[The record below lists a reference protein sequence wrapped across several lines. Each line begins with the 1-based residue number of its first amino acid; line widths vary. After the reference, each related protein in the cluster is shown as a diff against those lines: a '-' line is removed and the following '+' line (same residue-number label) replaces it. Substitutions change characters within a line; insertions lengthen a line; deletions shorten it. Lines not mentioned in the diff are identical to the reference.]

1 MIEGVNKNIDSAS
14 FGNGIGTSIE
24 KVTSDSTKED
34 GTSKVSATGNTGSES
49 TTDTDTAVKKSNLFQ
64 PAESKNVN
72 QQIENLADRPREMLE
87 ELPGNTLEEI
97 KISFDDHIVDA
108 RNRTLQFS
116 KDEETGKTIIRVI
129 DTKTEEVI
137 RQIPPEEFLK
147 MVKRLND
154 VAQEIFKRIPK
165 FI

>member
-1 MIEGVNKNIDSAS
+1 MIEGVNKNIDTATIGNITEAGKLAS
-14 FGNGIGTSIE
+14 DIE
-24 KVTSDSTKED
+24 KNGNSKTTSDEKSFNNNGNNGATAED
-34 GTSKVSATGNTGSES
+34 KV
-49 TTDTDTAVKKSNLFQ
+49 L
-64 PAESKNVN
+64 PAEAQRVKNS
-72 QQIENLADRPREMLE
+72 IDELAGRPRERLK

-97 KISFDDHIVDA
+97 KISFDDHIIDA

-116 KDEETGKTIIRVI
+116 KDEDTGKTIIRVI
-129 DTKTEEVI
+129 DTETEEVI

>member
-1 MIEGVNKNIDSAS
+1 MIEGVNKNIDTAS
-14 FGNGIGTSIE
+14 LTNITDAGKLS
-24 KVTSDSTKED
+24 SDIKED
-34 GTSKVSATGNTGSES
+34 GNNSTS
-49 TTDTDTAVKKSNLFQ
+49 AVKSPKSDNKTEADQVL
-64 PAESKNVN
+64 PAEAQSVKNN
-72 QQIENLADRPREMLE
+72 IDKLADRPRELLQ
-87 ELPGNTLEEI
+87 ELPGNTLEDI
-97 KISFDDHIVDA
+97 KISFDDHIIDA

-116 KDEETGKTIIRVI
+116 KDEDTGKTIIRVI
-129 DTKTEEVI
+129 DTETDEVI